1 MRYSTVWFFLQ
12 QPTAELC
19 FFPAR
24 LDAISLSEVD
34 TLT

>member
-1 MRYSTVWFFLQ
+1 MRCSTVWFFLQ
-12 QPTAELC
+12 PSTAELG

-24 LDAISLSEVD
+24 LDAISLPEVD